1 MMLEAAARRPMIRQ
15 NLLGFRSRKAAQV
28 SAIFLARAGGRMDK
42 MKLIKLLYLTERES
56 LAKRGRPIFYDEFYS
71 LKDGPICSNALDGLN
86 GQLDKHVWS
95 AYVRK
100 EGSKDILLVAEREHD
115 EISESDFDILDSV
128 WDQFGFMTTSQV
140 RRWTHLHCPEYR
152 EVSLGCLPI
161 DYRQIA
167 RALQLDDP
175 NEIGDRVDEY
185 RSLNAALT

>member
-86 GQLDKHVWS
+86 GQLDKDVWS

-140 RRWTHLHCPEYR
+140 RRWTHLHCSEYR
-152 EVSLGCLPI
+152 EVSSGCLPI